1 MHLLQIVAVDE
12 DRLRHALSLNWNDFE
27 DAVQA
32 ACAETVEADFVV
44 TRDKK
49 GFRNSAVKPV
59 TPAEALALIQNA

>member
-1 MHLLQIVAVDE
+1 
-12 DRLRHALSLNWNDFE
+12 
-27 DAVQA
+27 VQA
-32 ACAETVEADFVV
+32 ACAETVEADFLV

>member
-1 MHLLQIVAVDE
+1 MRVAVDE
-12 DRLRHALSLNWNDFE
+12 DRLRHALSLNWSDFE

-32 ACAETVEADFVV
+32 AGAEKIEADFLV

-49 GFRNSAVKPV
+49 GFRKSSVKPV